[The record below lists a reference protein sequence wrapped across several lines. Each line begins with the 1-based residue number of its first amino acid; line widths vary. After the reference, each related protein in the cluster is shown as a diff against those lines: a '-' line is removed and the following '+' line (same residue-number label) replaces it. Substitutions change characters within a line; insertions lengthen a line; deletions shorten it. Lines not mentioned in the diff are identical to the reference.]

1 MLSISAEDFGNISM
15 KDFEIKKN
23 INLVE
28 VEVVKSEMS
37 IKDVLSFNG
46 TDKYLSYGQ
55 PIFIKQDGLATWVEA
70 GQVKIG
76 DTLLEIDP
84 GRLEI
89 NEIIVN
95 SIETDVDKEVYDI
108 RTSPNQWFI
117 AEQHIV
123 IS

>member
-46 TDKYLSYGQ
+46 NNKYLSYGQ
-55 PIFIKQDGLATWVEA
+55 PIFIKQNGLATWVEA